1 MATFRVRELIEES
14 KRTGKK
20 VTQTALAKASG
31 ISQASIWKIVEGK
44 TKAPDPQILLAI
56 AKVFTEALE
65 REITID
71 DLIEKQEDLQE
82 QSVVTSQSPFS
93 WMQSDETESVTG
105 EDFIAIPILGDI
117 PCGDLD
123 LVGQRD
129 IVGYQHI
136 HKDRVGKGRFFLRA
150 KGDSMETL
158 IIDGD
163 LLLIEPGPQW
173 NNTTVVAVFIDGQ
186 VTCKRLHLYDH
197 SAALVSDNTKYP
209 PIIVTEEMI
218 IIGRVIKIE
227 RNLVNGWQP

>member
-1 MATFRVRELIEES
+1 
-14 KRTGKK
+14 
-20 VTQTALAKASG
+20 
-31 ISQASIWKIVEGK
+31 
-44 TKAPDPQILLAI
+44 
-56 AKVFTEALE
+56 
-65 REITID
+65 
-71 DLIEKQEDLQE
+71 
-82 QSVVTSQSPFS
+82 
-93 WMQSDETESVTG
+93 MQSDETESVTD

-117 PCGDLD
+117 PCGDLG